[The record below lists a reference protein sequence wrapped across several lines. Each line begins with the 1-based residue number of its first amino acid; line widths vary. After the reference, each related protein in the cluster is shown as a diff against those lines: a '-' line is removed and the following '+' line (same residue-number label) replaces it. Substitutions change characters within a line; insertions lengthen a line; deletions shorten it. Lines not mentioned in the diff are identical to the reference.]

1 MKRMRVNLLTNKLIP
16 EFGFFEFIS
25 IEFVFTET
33 EGIDGIAQV
42 AQGVSQHARIV
53 LGARE
58 RRSDDVIVGSRSDGG
73 DADAVASGL

>member
-1 MKRMRVNLLTNKLIP
+1 MKRMRVNLLTNKLKH
-16 EFGFFEFIS
+16 EFAYFEFIS
-25 IEFVFTET
+25 IEFIFIET

-73 DADAVASGL
+73 DPDAVASGL